1 MTAGQVKKFE
11 VSLAGIALTA
21 SLVGGVLGA
30 GVSVWAAGQNYGGSI
45 ASLRKSS
52 ENALRTAKINSTSI
66 NELDMAVRSTEDKL
80 DILKS
85 TQTDQEDRIRAR
97 EESAITIAV
106 IREKLNKLDSIESR
120 MERIENILDKRDN

>member
-30 GVSVWAAGQNYGGSI
+30 GVSVWAAGQNYGVSI

-66 NELDMAVRSTEDKL
+66 NELDMAARSTEDKL
-80 DILKS
+80 DSLKS

>member
-80 DILKS
+80 DSLKS